1 MCQTSRVAYRSG
13 PSRATALSLGE
24 RRDRTRRRPRP
35 RHLQRRGRGLNVISL
50 SRSSS
55 RRRLG
60 AKRFD
65 AHRLKK
71 PPRRIHHAGP
81 LRKFRPHCGCSPRN
95 ASLGMAPDAFRDT
108 LSRHQG
114 EAIAASPVA
123 ASHQVSGTTP
133 RRDRAATVQVRAT
146 ARSPAAHPPG
156 VSASTRASPAAGKSW
171 PARAARIPG
180 ARAGARPC
188 VAAGQ

>member
-13 PSRATALSLGE
+13 PSRATAPSLGE

-50 SRSSS
+50 SRSS

-65 AHRLKK
+65 ARRLKK

-81 LRKFRPHCGCSPRN
+81 FRKFRPHCGCSPRN
-95 ASLGMAPDAFRDT
+95 ASRGMAPDAFRDT
-108 LSRHQG
+108 LSRRQG

-133 RRDRAATVQVRAT
+133 RRDRAATVQVRAA

-156 VSASTRASPAAGKSW
+156 VSASTRASPATGKSW
-171 PARAARIPG
+171 PDRAARIPG
-180 ARAGARPC
+180 AWAGARAL
-188 VAAGQ
+188 V